1 LKRYPFSK
9 LSADCPKV
17 SELSQELCGVSFL
30 KTMQRYFRV
39 DRKNIA
45 FLKFIL
51 EAYDGMAV
59 MRTLGPHE
67 GVVELMIAP
76 DFERDVNEILDNLR
90 GEFEVQ
96 PIDPPADIKEL

>member
-1 LKRYPFSK
+1 
-9 LSADCPKV
+9 
-17 SELSQELCGVSFL
+17 
-30 KTMQRYFRV
+30 MQRYFRV

>member
-1 LKRYPFSK
+1 M
-9 LSADCPKV
+9 
-17 SELSQELCGVSFL
+17 

>member
-1 LKRYPFSK
+1 M
-9 LSADCPKV
+9 
-17 SELSQELCGVSFL
+17 

-90 GEFEVQ
+90 GEFEAQ

>member
-1 LKRYPFSK
+1 
-9 LSADCPKV
+9 
-17 SELSQELCGVSFL
+17 L